1 MLPLDIAATIV
12 QTGKKDCVL
21 NKLVYIAGPY
31 SGKKLMAV
39 EANIET
45 ARSAA
50 IWCARKNIYYFC
62 PHLNSALF
70 DLYVPETS
78 VDFYYAMDKIF
89 LTKCDAILLLP
100 KWEYSTGAS
109 GEYNEALTL
118 GLRTFEYPV
127 DCGLL
132 LEWYKGAE

>member
-1 MLPLDIAATIV
+1 LPLDIAATIA

-21 NKLVYIAGPY
+21 NKLVFISGPY
-31 SGKKLMAV
+31 SGKKLPDV
-39 EANIET
+39 ETNIDI
-45 ARSAA
+45 ARRAA
-50 IWCARKNIYYFC
+50 IWCARNDINYFC
-62 PHLNSALF
+62 PHMNSALF
-70 DLYVPETS
+70 DYYIPEVS
-78 VDFYYAMDKIF
+78 VDFYYAMDKVF

-109 GEYNEALTL
+109 VEYNEALTL

-132 LEWYKGAE
+132 LEWYKGDE